1 MSCEEACEG
10 ECCVGI
16 EACTGF
22 TGQVCK
28 DGVSC
33 NGKKACNRAYI
44 GQVFKSC
51 YSGDYA
57 CYEAG
62 YLGEIGSIQDSC
74 RGMQSCGKA
83 ASKGGFIGE
92 IENDSCIGLGGCYEA
107 ASYEGGINRIESSC
121 FGNRACFYLAK
132 GSYISEVVDS
142 CNADKACYSTAW
154 EGGFMQEIMNS
165 CNAETAC
172 QAMRILEDEEDA
184 GGGRKLQRP
193 DNAGRGKKNKGCP
206 PNKV

>member
-1 MSCEEACEG
+1 
-10 ECCVGI
+10 
-16 EACTGF
+16 
-22 TGQVCK
+22 
-28 DGVSC
+28 
-33 NGKKACNRAYI
+33 
-44 GQVFKSC
+44 
-51 YSGDYA
+51 
-57 CYEAG
+57 
-62 YLGEIGSIQDSC
+62 
-74 RGMQSCGKA
+74 MQSCGKA

-121 FGNRACFYLAK
+121 VGNRACFYLAK
-132 GSYISEVVDS
+132 GSYIGEIVDA
-142 CNADKACYSTAW
+142 CNGDKACYSTAW